1 MGYRKNELLICAYQK
16 IPISNSVEC
25 NLEFCGLIVMENPLR
40 PESAPVIEMLNEA
53 DIRTLMVTGEVS
65 ITVC

>member
-1 MGYRKNELLICAYQK
+1 
-16 IPISNSVEC
+16 
-25 NLEFCGLIVMENPLR
+25 MENPLR